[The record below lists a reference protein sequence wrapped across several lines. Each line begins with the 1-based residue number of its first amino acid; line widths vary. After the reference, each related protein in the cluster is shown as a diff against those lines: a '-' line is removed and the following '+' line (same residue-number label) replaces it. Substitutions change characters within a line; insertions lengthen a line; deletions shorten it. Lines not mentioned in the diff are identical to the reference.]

1 MGERCFLLLK
11 TDGFILFT
19 SLRKDLDFALKSDP
33 ASRNKLEILLTYSGV
48 HALMFYRLAHFLQ
61 KRRLKLLARII
72 SQMGRFFT
80 GIEIHPSAKISAG
93 IFIDHGMGVVI
104 GATAIVEEGVIIYHG
119 VTLGGTGKDRGAKR
133 HPTVKKGAIIGSG
146 AKILGNIT
154 VGENAKIGANAVVL
168 CDVPNGATA
177 VGIPAKTVKL

>member
-1 MGERCFLLLK
+1 MFKRLK
-11 TDGFILFT
+11 
-19 SLRKDLDFALKSDP
+19 KDIDFAFESDP
-33 ASRNKLEILLTYSGV
+33 ASRSKFEILLTYSGV

-61 KRRLKLLARII
+61 KCKLKLLARVV
-72 SQMGRFFT
+72 SQTGRFFT
-80 GIEIHPSAKISAG
+80 GIEIHPTAKISAG

-104 GATAIVEEGVIIYHG
+104 GATAVVEEGVTIYHG

-154 VGENAKIGANAVVL
+154 IGENAKIGANSVVL
-168 CDVPNGATA
+168 KSVPNGATA
-177 VGIPAKTVKL
+177 VGIPAKIVKHFDKF